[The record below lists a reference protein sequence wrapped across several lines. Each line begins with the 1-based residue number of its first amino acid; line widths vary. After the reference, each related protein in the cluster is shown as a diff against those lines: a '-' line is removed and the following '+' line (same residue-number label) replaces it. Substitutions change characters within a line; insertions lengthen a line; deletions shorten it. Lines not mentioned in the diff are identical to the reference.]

1 MILFFQLSH
10 QRVEDLAAELDQL
23 LELLAGQ
30 AEVVQI
36 TIRDRPAPPVILL
49 QLFLVKVIMVAQV

>member
-1 MILFFQLSH
+1 MILFFQPSH
-10 QRVEDLAAELDQL
+10 QRVADLAAELDQL

-36 TIRDRPAPPVILL
+36 TIRDRPVPPVILL